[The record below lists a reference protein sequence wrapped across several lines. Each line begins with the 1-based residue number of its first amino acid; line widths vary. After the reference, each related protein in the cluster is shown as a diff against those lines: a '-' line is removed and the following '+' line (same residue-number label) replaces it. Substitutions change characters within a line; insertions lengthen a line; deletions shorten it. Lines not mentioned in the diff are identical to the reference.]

1 MKNKIIK
8 TAIIICMSFMLAT
21 PIICYAASN
30 NKTNNVIE
38 SEKIIKEKEII
49 IENNKIDVPS
59 RENFV
64 STMSED
70 IRTARKEQKE
80 LEEKLAKEKALAE
93 EKAKAE
99 KERQQNNSVQTP
111 SKVSLG
117 TFKLTAYCPCSKCC
131 GKSDGITASGTRA
144 TQGRTIA
151 VDTRVIPIGKNVII
165 DGNTYIA
172 EDTGGAIKG
181 NRIDVYFNSHQEALN
196 FGIKYKEVFVYR

>member
-8 TAIIICMSFMLAT
+8 IVIATCMSFMIAT
-21 PIICYAASN
+21 PIICYAAST

-38 SEKIIKEKEII
+38 SEKTIKEKEII
-49 IENNKIDVPS
+49 IENNEIDVPS

-70 IRTARKEQKE
+70 IRNARKEQKE

-99 KERQQNNSVQTP
+99 KEKQQNNSIQTP

-117 TFKLTAYCPCSKCC
+117 TFKLTAYCPCSRCC
-131 GKSDGITASGTRA
+131 GKSDGITASGTKA

-181 NRIDVYFNSHQEALN
+181 NRIDIYFNSHQEALN

>member
-8 TAIIICMSFMLAT
+8 IVIATCMSFMIAT
-21 PIICYAASN
+21 PIICYAAST
-30 NKTNNVIE
+30 NKTNDVIE
-38 SEKIIKEKEII
+38 SEKTIEKKEVV
-49 IENNKIDVPS
+49 IENNEIDVPS
-59 RENFV
+59 NFV

-99 KERQQNNSVQTP
+99 KEKQQNNLQQTP

-131 GKSDGITASGTRA
+131 GKSDGITASGTKA

-196 FGIKYKEVFVYR
+196 FGIQYKEVFVYR